1 MQIKKYFMTFLA
13 CALWSMPMVVRAGEP
28 ADLTVHAE
36 RTLTLEDS
44 VATAV
49 RNSQELLSFNERIE
63 YAKQRVNEARAQN
76 FPKID
81 LNLTAAK
88 FSNDMPTVLS
98 PSFGSVYVPE
108 GAKDI
113 YYSSRF
119 SLWQYL
125 YASGRY
131 TTTVRLAEF
140 NLAQVKSQAEITRN
154 KVILTVKKAFYASRI
169 LQKKIAACRELADG
183 SHPRR
188 GGAAAASFDDALA
201 SARLEELEHAYQ
213 RSLLNLLAALGL
225 ELDTRIA
232 LTGELLPPDVQYELN
247 KCLAWAY
254 EFRPEL
260 RQTQF
265 QETIDG
271 LKVNMTL
278 AERYPTVALGATYEW
293 FGESM
298 SLDRRNWN
306 AAINVNLPIFDGW
319 ATWYRI
325 KQQKNTARET
335 QIRRAGIQDQVRLEI
350 RQALMEYEFRRS
362 QLRGFDAR
370 FSADAASR
378 KLERTLLKLD
388 TLERLLAS
396 HAELEWAMG
405 VTDDSHTR

>member
-1 MQIKKYFMTFLA
+1 MIRISSVIVAGCVLMSVTL
-13 CALWSMPMVVRAGEP
+13 CARAAALVEG
-28 ADLTVHAE
+28 ATRAE
-36 RTLTLEDS
+36 RVLTLEDS

-76 FPKID
+76 IPKID

-108 GAKDI
+108 GTKDI

-154 KVILTVKKAFYASRI
+154 KVILNVKKAFYASRI
-169 LQKKIAACRELADG
+169 LQEKIAACRESSDV
-183 SHPRR
+183 SNPRR
-188 GGAAAASFDDALA
+188 GGMSAASFDDALA
-201 SARLEELEHAYQ
+201 SARLEELEHTYQ
-213 RSLLNLLAALGL
+213 RSLLSLLAELGL

-232 LTGELLPPDVQYELN
+232 LAGELLPPDDHYDLN

-293 FGESM
+293 FGETM

-306 AAINVNLPIFDGW
+306 AAINVSLPIFDGW

-325 KQQKNTARET
+325 KQQKNAARET
-335 QIRRAGIQDQVRLEI
+335 QIRLAGIQDQVRLEV

-362 QLRGFDAR
+362 QARGFDAR
-370 FSADAASR
+370 FPADAAAR

-405 VTDDSHTR
+405 VTDNRHTR